1 MKARDRIRNQ
11 IKSSNNSEKKVL
23 NKKYKCL
30 GNKVTQQIRKENQD
44 FNNNRIK
51 EAECESEL
59 WKVAN
64 DVIKSNEKV

>member
-1 MKARDRIRNQ
+1 M
-11 IKSSNNSEKKVL
+11 

-30 GNKVTQQIRKENQD
+30 RNKVTQQIRKENQD

-64 DVIKSNEKV
+64 DVIKSNEKTSIKQYIEGEIIEDKFTMK